1 METKIGY
8 KQRNEKKEQMSYVRM
23 DDSMI
28 SRVNEIRK
36 RTGISTS
43 EIIREAVRR
52 LLNEIDQTGS
62 FTLKMN

>member
-23 DDSMI
+23 DESMI
-28 SRVNEIRK
+28 SRVNEIRAK
-36 RTGISTS
+36 TGISTS

-52 LLNEIDQTGS
+52 LLREIDESGS
-62 FTLKMN
+62 FSLKMN

>member
-1 METKIGY
+1 MEKEIGY

-23 DDSMI
+23 DESMI
-28 SRVNEIRK
+28 SRVNEIRA

-52 LLNEIDQTGS
+52 LLREIDETGS
-62 FTLKMN
+62 FSLKMN

>member
-23 DDSMI
+23 DESMI
-28 SRVNEIRK
+28 SRVNEIRVK
-36 RTGISTS
+36 TGISAS

-52 LLNEIDQTGS
+52 LLSEIDSTGS
-62 FTLKMN
+62 FSLKMN